1 MELKNVVN
9 KTTIFFA
16 GQTKFNKNGGLGKMK
31 KEKIEYY
38 KQKLLEW
45 KASLEKEAT
54 KTLDLERSNQWVD
67 SGDFGDQASA
77 ETDHNIMLRIRERE
91 KNLIAKI
98 DKALENPDVVV
109 VANNHPEFGNLAREI
124 DESGCK
130 LIYDVWGIFDAT
142 SFKKAAYMRLGRG
155 T

>member
-1 MELKNVVN
+1 
-9 KTTIFFA
+9 
-16 GQTKFNKNGGLGKMK
+16 MK

-45 KASLEKEAT
+45 KASLEKEAA
-54 KTLDLERSNQWVD
+54 KTLDLERRNQWLD

-98 DKALENPDVVV
+98 DKALEKIEDDTFGICEECEGKIAEKRLDARP
-109 VANNHPEFGNLAREI
+109 VATLCI
-124 DESGCK
+124 DCK
-130 LIYDVWGIFDAT
+130 TLQE
-142 SFKKAAYMRLGRG
+142 KKEK
-155 T
+155 